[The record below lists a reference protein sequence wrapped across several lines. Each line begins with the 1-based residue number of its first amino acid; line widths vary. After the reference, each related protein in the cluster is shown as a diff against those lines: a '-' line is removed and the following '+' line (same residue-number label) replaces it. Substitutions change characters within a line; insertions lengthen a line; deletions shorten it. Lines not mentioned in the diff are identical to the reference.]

1 MNSIIQQFDYFGFYP
16 KLSRLFLTPHK
27 MELHEYRNIKW
38 KMHNWNPLK
47 WCAFS
52 PYFNN
57 KQRSPVYKN
66 HTLQC
71 TQFKCGDF
79 KWNET
84 KRTNNFLWW
93 AQSINSLLLRLF
105 YSNLWKFLFRWNFL
119 SRLKWYLSS
128 ILGRFY
134 LHMQR
139 FQNMHAIWWMS
150 ALYSESVALNV
161 QTISLKLRNHGKF
174 PRTHYLNKVQATH
187 YYSNRTFNSELF
199 WNANCF
205 PVALSCSVVSYAYI
219 RLTIHNFIE
228 IASTFS

>member
-1 MNSIIQQFDYFGFYP
+1 MCFY
-16 KLSRLFLTPHK
+16 
-27 MELHEYRNIKW
+27 
-38 KMHNWNPLK
+38 
-47 WCAFS
+47 S

-57 KQRSPVYKN
+57 KQKSAVDKN

-71 TQFKCGDF
+71 TQFKCGVS

-84 KRTNNFLWW
+84 KRTNHFLWW
-93 AQSINSLLLRLF
+93 AQSINSLLLRFF
-105 YSNLWKFLFRWNFL
+105 YSNLWKFLFRWNFQ

-174 PRTHYLNKVQATH
+174 PRTHFLNKVH
-187 YYSNRTFNSELF
+187 YTLLF
-199 WNANCF
+199 QPHF
-205 PVALSCSVVSYAYI
+205 
-219 RLTIHNFIE
+219 
-228 IASTFS
+228 